1 MSVDYSKMK
10 IAELKDA
17 LKAKGL
23 PSSGVKAD
31 LVERLRASEVEDDIL
46 DQDDSMTE
54 EAIKQAEEELKNQ
67 SPTKLKR
74 TQILSPAKEDAEVKA
89 KGKENEP
96 TAAVEA
102 EKPKVASET
111 AADKIK
117 ARAERFGGFQGDEAK
132 KAARAAKFGDM
143 LSQSSGESKSGKLS
157 KVGASPADLE
167 AIRKRADRFGTAT
180 SSVLKKAE
188 VSEAIKRR
196 QERFGVITADEPKPK
211 KVSLNGGQNS
221 VVMDEKM
228 KARMERF
235 KMEVK

>member
-1 MSVDYSKMK
+1 
-10 IAELKDA
+10 
-17 LKAKGL
+17 
-23 PSSGVKAD
+23 
-31 LVERLRASEVEDDIL
+31 
-46 DQDDSMTE
+46 MTE

-74 TQILSPAKEDAEVKA
+74 TQILRCIDSTMSPFQCHPSPAKEDAEVKA

-143 LSQSSGESKSGKLS
+143 LSQRC
-157 KVGASPADLE
+157 VW
-167 AIRKRADRFGTAT
+167 ICF
-180 SSVLKKAE
+180 
-188 VSEAIKRR
+188 
-196 QERFGVITADEPKPK
+196 
-211 KVSLNGGQNS
+211 N
-221 VVMDEKM
+221 
-228 KARMERF
+228 
-235 KMEVK
+235 

>member
-1 MSVDYSKMK
+1 
-10 IAELKDA
+10 
-17 LKAKGL
+17 
-23 PSSGVKAD
+23 
-31 LVERLRASEVEDDIL
+31 
-46 DQDDSMTE
+46 MTE

-117 ARAERFGGFQGDEAK
+117 ARAERCGGFQGDEA
-132 KAARAAKFGDM
+132 M
-143 LSQSSGESKSGKLS
+143 
-157 KVGASPADLE
+157 
-167 AIRKRADRFGTAT
+167 RKRADRFGTAT

-196 QERFGVITADEPKPK
+196 
-211 KVSLNGGQNS
+211 
-221 VVMDEKM
+221 
-228 KARMERF
+228 
-235 KMEVK
+235 

>member
-10 IAELKDA
+10 IAELKEA

-31 LVERLRASEVEDDIL
+31 LLERLKASEVEDDIL

-74 TQILSPAKEDAEVKA
+74 TQILSPTKEDAEVNG

-102 EKPKVASET
+102 EKPKDGGEEAS
-111 AADKIK
+111 DKIA
-117 ARAERFGGFQGDEAK
+117 ARAERFGGFQGDDAK

-143 LSQSSGESKSGKLS
+143 LTPSSVEAKSGKLS
-157 KVGASPADLE
+157 KITATPADLE
-167 AIRKRADRFGTAT
+167 AIKKRADRFGTAT
-180 SSVLKKAE
+180 SSVLKNAE
-188 VSEAIKRR
+188 VSEAIKKR
-196 QERFGVITADEPKPK
+196 QARFGVITADEPKPK